1 MSDNHDA
8 WTSTV
13 VYAGGLTFH
22 PKKPKSHLKIPNI
35 ATAIRIAH
43 VVLEKQNLR
52 SSWTGALQSLV
63 DDGEIKGTLRV
74 YRAWIVQRD
83 ITDKELSGKN
93 EASHRDS
100 FCSSLL
106 EHPSLAQHAEFQVI
120 KVIYYSPL
128 ARQYL
133 TPRIEKQRRWSCRSS
148 PSGSQM
154 AYRYRME
161 ILPNPVPRCTSWR

>member
-8 WTSTV
+8 WTSAV

-22 PKKPKSHLKIPNI
+22 PNKPTSHLKIPNI

-43 VVLEKQNLR
+43 VLLEKQNLR
-52 SSWTGALQSLV
+52 SSWTGARQSLV
-63 DDGEIKGTLRV
+63 DNGEIEEMLRV

-83 ITDKELSGKN
+83 ITDKELSSKD

-100 FCSSLL
+100 FCSNLL
-106 EHPSLAQHAEFQVI
+106 ERPSLVPRAEFQVI
-120 KVIYYSPL
+120 KVSHYSLL

-133 TPRIEKQRRWSCRSS
+133 TARIEK
-148 PSGSQM
+148 
-154 AYRYRME
+154 
-161 ILPNPVPRCTSWR
+161 

>member
-1 MSDNHDA
+1 MHGLQRI
-8 WTSTV
+8 

-22 PKKPKSHLKIPNI
+22 PKKPTTHLKIPNI
-35 ATAIRIAH
+35 ATALRIGH

-52 SSWTGALQSLV
+52 SSWAGALQSLV
-63 DDGEIKGTLRV
+63 DNGEIEGTLRV

-100 FCSSLL
+100 FCSNLL
-106 EHPSLAQHAEFQVI
+106 EHPAVVPQAEFQMITVI
-120 KVIYYSPL
+120 HYSLL

-133 TPRIEKQRRWSCRSS
+133 TSRIEK
-148 PSGSQM
+148 
-154 AYRYRME
+154 
-161 ILPNPVPRCTSWR
+161 